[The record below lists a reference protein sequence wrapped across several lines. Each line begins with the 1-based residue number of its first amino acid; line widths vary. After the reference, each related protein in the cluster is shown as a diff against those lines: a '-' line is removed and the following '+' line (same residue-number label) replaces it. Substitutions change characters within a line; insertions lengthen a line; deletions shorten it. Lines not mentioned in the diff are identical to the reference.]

1 MDRER
6 MLRVIENLVNNAR
19 DALRDDPS
27 GRAGRIWLQAYT
39 HENQVVIRVA
49 DNGPGIL
56 PEIRDSLFQ
65 PFRTAGKSGGTGLGL
80 AIATNI
86 VEANGGTLRA
96 EDKPPEGGAAFRITL
111 DRDQSFW
118 EELVQATE

>member
-1 MDRER
+1 MQ
-6 MLRVIENLVNNAR
+6 RVIENLVSNAR
-19 DALRDDPS
+19 DALRDDGR

-56 PEIRDSLFQ
+56 PEIRESLFV
-65 PFRTAGKSGGTGLGL
+65 PYETAGKADGTGLGL
-80 AIATNI
+80 AIAANI
-86 VEANGGTLRA
+86 VEAHRGTLSA
-96 EDKPPEGGAAFRITL
+96 EEKPPEGGAAFRVAL

-118 EELVQATE
+118 EELVQTI